1 MRLIE
6 DAGDLC
12 SQDIET
18 YICISN
24 NFELMINNRALPI
37 KETNNAHLRPL
48 LFVVPNFSSY
58 TSWEYKLKYVYF
70 LSTRLYIYTLCNS
83 L

>member
-1 MRLIE
+1 MIE

-18 YICISN
+18 YMCISN
-24 NFELMINNRALPI
+24 NFELMFNNRALHI
-37 KETNNAHLRPL
+37 KGTNNAHLRLL
-48 LFVVPNFSSY
+48 LFVVPNFSSH
-58 TSWEYKLKYVYF
+58 TSWEYKLKICLFF
-70 LSTRLYIYTLCNS
+70 LSTKLHTLCNS

>member
-1 MRLIE
+1 MKLIE
-6 DAGDLC
+6 DAGDLS

-24 NFELMINNRALPI
+24 NFELMFNNRALHI
-37 KETNNAHLRPL
+37 KETNNVHLRPL

-58 TSWEYKLKYVYF
+58 TSWEYKLYVYSF
-70 LSTRLYIYTLCNS
+70 KYKTIHTLCNS